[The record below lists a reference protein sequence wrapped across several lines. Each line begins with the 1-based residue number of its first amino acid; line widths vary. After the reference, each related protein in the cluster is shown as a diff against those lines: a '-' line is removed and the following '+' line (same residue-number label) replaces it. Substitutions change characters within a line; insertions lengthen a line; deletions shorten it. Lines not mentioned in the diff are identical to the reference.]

1 MGKGGSTTS
10 QEIPYWLEDAARRN
24 LNQADRISRIGAV
37 PMSYGPTVAAF
48 TPMQNSS
55 FLNTA
60 NAASA
65 FGLDAPTGTDIT
77 GGLPAPTNY
86 GGVTGY
92 SAKPVFDAI
101 TGEFREDRPGQASYI
116 DSFFINPFTG
126 TTGINAGNV
135 SGIGYQNTTPVGV
148 DGQPIIGGGSGGG
161 SDPYHGGDSVADFLD
176 PNNRMGMKEHM
187 ERQKKNYAAGVSDG
201 AIGFAKT
208 PDGGVYALGYEP
220 GQMSPEV
227 AAMTPGYSMVDKNPF
242 DMSLG
247 EHFGQIG
254 SDVKNM
260 ASTAA
265 SDIAKFSPVANV
277 LSNTSPGGQDL
288 PGNAVTRALNI
299 GAGKKDDSTDSG
311 YAGEAND
318 GTVMCSAYCKMGYLP
333 KEIWKL
339 DRRYGVKV
347 LREDPA
353 LIQGYHLWGIPT
365 ANYIQKNTLL
375 AKTLRSVMWP
385 IVKAWAEEMAHCMQ
399 PEKYKPNYV
408 GKAIKLVGEPF
419 SRLCG
424 KIYKYQIR
432 LSRTVKEI

>member
-77 GGLPAPTNY
+77 GGLPTPTNY

-135 SGIGYQNTTPVGV
+135 SGIGYANTTPVGI
-148 DGQPIIGGGSGGG
+148 DGRPIIGGSNSGGVG
-161 SDPYHGGDSVADFLD
+161 QERADFMAD
-176 PNNRMGMKEHM
+176 HM
-187 ERQKKNYAAGVSDG
+187 ARQKMNYAKAAQDAGDNILNYGQDDRGGVH
-201 AIGFAKT
+201 AIGYGGNTISPAKADEIGLT
-208 PDGGVYALGYEP
+208 IKN
-220 GQMSPEV
+220 
-227 AAMTPGYSMVDKNPF
+227 KNPF
-242 DMSLG
+242 DMTFG
-247 EHFGQIG
+247 EHVGQIR
-254 SDVKNM
+254 SDVSDMKDQV
-260 ASTAA
+260 A
-265 SDIAKFSPVANV
+265 SDVSKVA
-277 LSNTSPGGQDL
+277 TG
-288 PGNAVTRALNI
+288 
-299 GAGKKDDSTDSG
+299 
-311 YAGEAND
+311 

-339 DRRYGVKV
+339 DRQYGVKV
-347 LREDPA
+347 YREDPA
-353 LIQGYHLWGIPT
+353 LIEGYHLWGIPT
-365 ANYIQKNTLL
+365 ANYIQKNTFF
-375 AKTLRSVMWP
+375 AKTFRSLMWP
-385 IVKAWAEEMAHCMQ
+385 IVKAWAEEMAHCMKPKQ
-399 PEKYKPNYV
+399 YKPNYF
-408 GKAIKLVGEPF
+408 GKAIKFVGEPF

-424 KIYKYQIR
+424 SLYKYNVR
-432 LSRTVKEI
+432 VKEV

>member
-1 MGKGGSTTS
+1 MGKGGSTTT

-135 SGIGYQNTTPVGV
+135 SGIGYQNTTPVGMN
-148 DGQPIIGGGSGGG
+148 GQPIMGGG
-161 SDPYHGGDSVADFLD
+161 SDPFHGGDSVSDFLD
-176 PNNRMGMKEHM
+176 PNNRMGMAEHM
-187 ERQKKNYAAGVSDG
+187 ERQKKNYAAGFSDG
-201 AIGFAKT
+201 AVGFGQA
-208 PDGGVYALGYEP
+208 PDGGVYALGYGE

-227 AAMTPGYSMVDKNPF
+227 ADRQGLRIRNKNPF
-242 DMSLG
+242 DMTFG
-247 EHFGQIG
+247 EHVGQIR
-254 SDVKNM
+254 SDVSNM
-260 ASTAA
+260 K
-265 SDIAKFSPVANV
+265 DQVMDDVKDVAK
-277 LSNTSPGGQDL
+277 G
-288 PGNAVTRALNI
+288 
-299 GAGKKDDSTDSG
+299 
-311 YAGEAND
+311 D

-339 DRRYGVKV
+339 DRRYGVNV

-408 GKAIKLVGEPF
+408 GKTIKLVGEPF
-419 SRLCG
+419 SRLVG

-432 LSRTVKEI
+432 LSRKAKEI

>member
-10 QEIPYWLEDAARRN
+10 QEIPYYIEDAAKRN

-65 FGLDAPTGTDIT
+65 FGLDAPTGTAVT
-77 GGLPAPTNY
+77 GNLPEPTNF

-101 TGEFREDRPGQASYI
+101 TGEFREDRPAQASYI

-135 SGIGYQNTTPVGV
+135 SNIGYANTTPVGI
-148 DGQPIIGGGSGGG
+148 DGNPIMGGG
-161 SDPYHGGDSVADFLD
+161 SDEGSSSNFSDF
-176 PNNRMGMKEHM
+176 MAEHM

-247 EHFGQIG
+247 EHFGQIK
-254 SDVKNM
+254 SDVSDMKDKVAKDVSKV
-260 ASTAA
+260 AS
-265 SDIAKFSPVANV
+265 
-277 LSNTSPGGQDL
+277 G
-288 PGNAVTRALNI
+288 
-299 GAGKKDDSTDSG
+299 
-311 YAGEAND
+311 D

-365 ANYIQKNTLL
+365 ANFIQKNTFV
-375 AKTLRSVMWP
+375 AKTVRALMWP
-385 IVKAWAEEMAHCMQ
+385 IVKAWAEEMAHCMK

-408 GKAIKLVGEPF
+408 GKAIKIVGEPF
-419 SRLCG
+419 SRLCD

-432 LSRTVKEI
+432 LSRTMKEI

>member
-10 QEIPYWLEDAARRN
+10 QEIPYWLEDAAKRN

-65 FGLDAPTGTDIT
+65 FGLDAPTGTAVT
-77 GGLPAPTNY
+77 GNLPEPTNF

-92 SAKPVFDAI
+92 SAKPIYDAI
-101 TGEFREDRPGQASYI
+101 TGEFRADRPAQASYI

-135 SGIGYQNTTPVGV
+135 SDIGYANTVPVGV
-148 DGQPIIGGGSGGG
+148 DGQPVIGGGAGGGSGGG
-161 SDPYHGGDSVADFLD
+161 SNSGGVGQERADFMAD
-176 PNNRMGMKEHM
+176 HM
-187 ERQKKNYAAGVSDG
+187 ARQKMNYAKAAQDAGDNIISYGQD
-201 AIGFAKT
+201 AL
-208 PDGGVYALGYEP
+208 GGVYAIGY
-220 GQMSPEV
+220 GGNTISPAKADE
-227 AAMTPGYSMVDKNPF
+227 MNLTIKDKNPF
-242 DMSLG
+242 DMSIG
-247 EHFGQIG
+247 EHFGQIRK
-254 SDVKNM
+254 DVSNM
-260 ASTAA
+260 KDQVVEDVS
-265 SDIAKFSPVANV
+265 SVAK
-277 LSNTSPGGQDL
+277 G
-288 PGNAVTRALNI
+288 
-299 GAGKKDDSTDSG
+299 
-311 YAGEAND
+311 D

-353 LIQGYHLWGIPT
+353 LIEGYHLWGVPT
-365 ANYIQKNTLL
+365 ANYIKKNTFV
-375 AKTLRSVMWP
+375 AKTVRALMWP
-385 IVKAWAEEMAHCMQ
+385 IVKAWAEEMAHCMK

-408 GKAIKLVGEPF
+408 GKAIKIVGEPF

-432 LSRTVKEI
+432 LSRTMKEI

>member
-10 QEIPYWLEDAARRN
+10 QEIPYWLEDAAKRN

-77 GGLPAPTNY
+77 GGLPTPTNY

-135 SGIGYQNTTPVGV
+135 SGIGYQNTTPVGMN
-148 DGQPIIGGGSGGG
+148 GQPIMGGG
-161 SDPYHGGDSVADFLD
+161 SDPFHGGDSVSDFLD
-176 PNNRMGMKEHM
+176 PNNRMGMAEHM
-187 ERQKKNYAAGVSDG
+187 ERQKKNYAAGFSDG
-201 AIGFAKT
+201 AVGFGQA
-208 PDGGVYALGYEP
+208 PDGGVYALGYGE

-227 AAMTPGYSMVDKNPF
+227 ADRQGLRIRNKNPF
-242 DMSLG
+242 DMTFG
-247 EHFGQIG
+247 EHVGQIR
-254 SDVKNM
+254 SDVSNM
-260 ASTAA
+260 K
-265 SDIAKFSPVANV
+265 DQVMDDVKDVAK
-277 LSNTSPGGQDL
+277 G
-288 PGNAVTRALNI
+288 
-299 GAGKKDDSTDSG
+299 
-311 YAGEAND
+311 D

-408 GKAIKLVGEPF
+408 GKTIKLVGEPF
-419 SRLCG
+419 SRLVG
-424 KIYKYQIR
+424 KIYKYQIL
-432 LSRTVKEI
+432 LSRKAKEI

>member
-10 QEIPYWLEDAARRN
+10 QEIPYWLEDAAKRN

-65 FGLDAPTGTDIT
+65 FGLDAPTGTAVT
-77 GGLPAPTNY
+77 GNLPEPTNY

-101 TGEFREDRPGQASYI
+101 TGEFREDRPAQASYI

-135 SGIGYQNTTPVGV
+135 SDIGYANTVPVGV
-148 DGQPIIGGGSGGG
+148 DGNPIIGGGSGGG
-161 SDPYHGGDSVADFLD
+161 SDPYNGGNSVADFLD
-176 PNNRMGMKEHM
+176 PNNRMGMAEHM

-242 DMSLG
+242 DMSIG
-247 EHFGQIG
+247 EHFGQIRKDV
-254 SDVKNM
+254 SNMKDQVVDDVKSV
-260 ASTAA
+260 AS
-265 SDIAKFSPVANV
+265 
-277 LSNTSPGGQDL
+277 G
-288 PGNAVTRALNI
+288 
-299 GAGKKDDSTDSG
+299 
-311 YAGEAND
+311 D

-365 ANYIQKNTLL
+365 ANFIQKNTFI
-375 AKTLRSVMWP
+375 AKTVRALMWP
-385 IVKAWAEEMAHCMQ
+385 IVKAWA
-399 PEKYKPNYV
+399 
-408 GKAIKLVGEPF
+408 
-419 SRLCG
+419 
-424 KIYKYQIR
+424 
-432 LSRTVKEI
+432 

>member
-148 DGQPIIGGGSGGG
+148 DGQPIVGGSNSGGVG
-161 SDPYHGGDSVADFLD
+161 QERADFMAD
-176 PNNRMGMKEHM
+176 HM
-187 ERQKKNYAAGVSDG
+187 ARQKMNYAKAAQDAGDNILNYG
-201 AIGFAKT
+201 Q
-208 PDGGVYALGYEP
+208 DDRGGVYAIGY
-220 GQMSPEV
+220 GGNTISPAKADEIGL
-227 AAMTPGYSMVDKNPF
+227 TIKNKNPF
-242 DMSLG
+242 DMTFG
-247 EHFGQIG
+247 EHVGQIR
-254 SDVKNM
+254 SDVSNM
-260 ASTAA
+260 K
-265 SDIAKFSPVANV
+265 DQVVDDVKGVAK
-277 LSNTSPGGQDL
+277 
-288 PGNAVTRALNI
+288 
-299 GAGKKDDSTDSG
+299 
-311 YAGEAND
+311 D

>member
-24 LNQADRISRIGAV
+24 LNQADRVSRIGSV
-37 PMSYGPTVAAF
+37 PMSYGPSVAAF

-60 NAASA
+60 DMASS
-65 FGLDAPTGTDIT
+65 FGLNAPSGTDAT
-77 GGLPAPTNY
+77 GGMPAPTNY
-86 GGVTGY
+86 GGVSAY
-92 SAKPVFDAI
+92 SAKPIFDAI

-126 TTGINAGNV
+126 TSGINSGNV
-135 SGIGYQNTTPVGV
+135 NDIGYQNTMPVGMN
-148 DGQPIIGGGSGGG
+148 GQPIMGGSNSGGVG
-161 SDPYHGGDSVADFLD
+161 QQRADF
-176 PNNRMGMKEHM
+176 MAEHM

-242 DMSLG
+242 DMSIG

-254 SDVKNM
+254 SDVKDM
-260 ASTAA
+260 AATAA

-277 LSNTSPGGQDL
+277 LSNTSPVGQDL
-288 PGNAVTRALNI
+288 PGNAFTRTLNI

-311 YAGEAND
+311 YAGEKDD

-347 LREDPA
+347 YREDPS
-353 LIQGYHLWGIPT
+353 LIEGYHLWGIPT
-365 ANYIQKNTLL
+365 ANYIQKNTFF
-375 AKTLRSVMWP
+375 AKILRSLIWP
-385 IVKAWAEEMAHCMQ
+385 IVKAWAEEMAHCMK
-399 PEKYKPNYV
+399 PKEYKPNYV
-408 GKAIKLVGEPF
+408 GKMIKFVGEPF
-419 SRLCG
+419 SRLVG
-424 KIYKYQIR
+424 KFYKYQIR
-432 LSRTVKEI
+432 LSRTMKEI

>member
-1 MGKGGSTTS
+1 MGKGGSTTT

-24 LNQADRISRIGAV
+24 INQADRISRIGAV

-135 SGIGYQNTTPVGV
+135 SGIGYQNTTPVGMN
-148 DGQPIIGGGSGGG
+148 GQPIMGGG
-161 SDPYHGGDSVADFLD
+161 SDPFHGGDSVSDFLD
-176 PNNRMGMKEHM
+176 PNNRMGMAEHM
-187 ERQKKNYAAGVSDG
+187 ERQKKNYAAGFSDG
-201 AIGFAKT
+201 AVGFGQA
-208 PDGGVYALGYEP
+208 PDGGVYALGYGE

-227 AAMTPGYSMVDKNPF
+227 ADRQGLRIRNKNPF
-242 DMSLG
+242 DMTFG
-247 EHFGQIG
+247 EHVGQIR
-254 SDVKNM
+254 SDVSNM
-260 ASTAA
+260 K
-265 SDIAKFSPVANV
+265 DQVMDDVKDVAK
-277 LSNTSPGGQDL
+277 G
-288 PGNAVTRALNI
+288 
-299 GAGKKDDSTDSG
+299 
-311 YAGEAND
+311 D

-408 GKAIKLVGEPF
+408 GKTIKLVGEPF
-419 SRLCG
+419 SRLVG

-432 LSRTVKEI
+432 LSRKAKEI

>member
-10 QEIPYWLEDAARRN
+10 QEIPYYIEDAAKRN

-65 FGLDAPTGTDIT
+65 FGLDAPTGTAVT
-77 GGLPAPTNY
+77 GNLPEPTNF

-101 TGEFREDRPGQASYI
+101 TGEFREDRPAQASYI

-135 SGIGYQNTTPVGV
+135 SNIGYANTTPVGI
-148 DGQPIIGGGSGGG
+148 DGNPIMGGG
-161 SDPYHGGDSVADFLD
+161 SDEGSSSNFSDF
-176 PNNRMGMKEHM
+176 MAEHM

-247 EHFGQIG
+247 EHFGQIK
-254 SDVKNM
+254 SDVSDMKDKVAKDVSKV
-260 ASTAA
+260 AS
-265 SDIAKFSPVANV
+265 
-277 LSNTSPGGQDL
+277 G
-288 PGNAVTRALNI
+288 
-299 GAGKKDDSTDSG
+299 
-311 YAGEAND
+311 D

-365 ANYIQKNTLL
+365 ANYIQKNT
-375 AKTLRSVMWP
+375 KSTNRR
-385 IVKAWAEEMAHCMQ
+385 K
-399 PEKYKPNYV
+399 
-408 GKAIKLVGEPF
+408 
-419 SRLCG
+419 
-424 KIYKYQIR
+424 
-432 LSRTVKEI
+432 

>member
-10 QEIPYWLEDAARRN
+10 QTIPYYLEDAAKRN
-24 LNQADRISRIGAV
+24 LNKADRISRIGAV

-65 FGLDAPTGTDIT
+65 FGLDAPTGTAVT
-77 GGLPAPTNY
+77 GNLPEPTNF

-92 SAKPVFDAI
+92 SAKPVFDVI
-101 TGEFREDRPGQASYI
+101 TGEFREDRPAQASYI

-135 SGIGYQNTTPVGV
+135 SDIGYANTIPVGI
-148 DGQPIIGGGSGGG
+148 DGNPIMGGGSGGG
-161 SDPYHGGDSVADFLD
+161 SDPYSGGDSVADFLD

-208 PDGGVYALGYEP
+208 PDGGVYAVGYEP

-242 DMSLG
+242 DMSIG
-247 EHFGQIG
+247 EHFGQIRKDVSNMKDQVA
-254 SDVKNM
+254 SDV
-260 ASTAA
+260 S
-265 SDIAKFSPVANV
+265 SVAK
-277 LSNTSPGGQDL
+277 G
-288 PGNAVTRALNI
+288 
-299 GAGKKDDSTDSG
+299 
-311 YAGEAND
+311 D

-353 LIQGYHLWGIPT
+353 LIEGYHLWGVPT
-365 ANYIQKNTLL
+365 ANYIKKNTFVARIVRAL
-375 AKTLRSVMWP
+375 MWP
-385 IVKAWAEEMAHCMQ
+385 IVKAWAEEMAHCMK

-408 GKAIKLVGEPF
+408 GKAIKIVGEPF

-432 LSRTVKEI
+432 LSRTMKEI

>member
-10 QEIPYWLEDAARRN
+10 QEIPYWLEDAAKRN

-65 FGLDAPTGTDIT
+65 FGLDAPTGTAVT
-77 GGLPAPTNY
+77 GNLPEPTNF

-101 TGEFREDRPGQASYI
+101 TGEFREDRPAQASYI

-135 SGIGYQNTTPVGV
+135 SDIGYANTVPVGV
-148 DGQPIIGGGSGGG
+148 DGRPIIGGGSDDG
-161 SDPYHGGDSVADFLD
+161 SSGNFSDF
-176 PNNRMGMKEHM
+176 MAEHM

-242 DMSLG
+242 DMSIG
-247 EHFGQIG
+247 EHFGQIRK
-254 SDVKNM
+254 DVSNM
-260 ASTAA
+260 KDQVVEDVS
-265 SDIAKFSPVANV
+265 SVAK
-277 LSNTSPGGQDL
+277 G
-288 PGNAVTRALNI
+288 
-299 GAGKKDDSTDSG
+299 
-311 YAGEAND
+311 D

-353 LIQGYHLWGIPT
+353 LIQGYHLWGVPT
-365 ANYIQKNTLL
+365 ANFIQKNTFI
-375 AKTLRSVMWP
+375 AKTVRALMWP
-385 IVKAWAEEMAHCMQ
+385 IVKAWAEEMAHCMK

-408 GKAIKLVGEPF
+408 GKAIKIVGEPF

-432 LSRTVKEI
+432 LSRTMKEI

>member
-1 MGKGGSTTS
+1 MGKGGSSTTT
-10 QEIPYWLEDAARRN
+10 EIPYWLEDAAKRN

-65 FGLDAPTGTDIT
+65 FGLDAPTGTAVT
-77 GGLPAPTNY
+77 ANLPEPTNY

-101 TGEFREDRPGQASYI
+101 TGEFKEDRPAQASYI

-135 SGIGYQNTTPVGV
+135 SDIGYANTVPVGV
-148 DGQPIIGGGSGGG
+148 DGQPVIGGGSDEG
-161 SDPYHGGDSVADFLD
+161 SSSNFSDF
-176 PNNRMGMKEHM
+176 MAEHM

-242 DMSLG
+242 DMSIG
-247 EHFGQIG
+247 EHFGQIRKDV
-254 SDVKNM
+254 SNMKDRVVDDVK
-260 ASTAA
+260 
-265 SDIAKFSPVANV
+265 DVAK
-277 LSNTSPGGQDL
+277 G
-288 PGNAVTRALNI
+288 
-299 GAGKKDDSTDSG
+299 
-311 YAGEAND
+311 D

-375 AKTLRSVMWP
+375 AKTLRLVMWP

-399 PEKYKPNYV
+399 PEKYKPNYF
-408 GKAIKLVGEPF
+408 GKAIKIVGEPF

-432 LSRTVKEI
+432 LSRTMKEI

>member
-1 MGKGGSTTS
+1 MGKGGSTTT

-135 SGIGYQNTTPVGV
+135 SGIGYQNTTPVGMN
-148 DGQPIIGGGSGGG
+148 GQPIMGGG
-161 SDPYHGGDSVADFLD
+161 SDPFHGGDSVSDFLD
-176 PNNRMGMKEHM
+176 PNNRMGMAEHM
-187 ERQKKNYAAGVSDG
+187 ERQKKNYAAGFSDG
-201 AIGFAKT
+201 AVGFGQA
-208 PDGGVYALGYEP
+208 PDGGVYALGYGE

-227 AAMTPGYSMVDKNPF
+227 ADRQGLRIRNKNPF
-242 DMSLG
+242 DMTFG
-247 EHFGQIG
+247 EHVGQIR
-254 SDVKNM
+254 SDVSNM
-260 ASTAA
+260 K
-265 SDIAKFSPVANV
+265 DQVMDDVKDVAK
-277 LSNTSPGGQDL
+277 G
-288 PGNAVTRALNI
+288 
-299 GAGKKDDSTDSG
+299 
-311 YAGEAND
+311 D

-408 GKAIKLVGEPF
+408 GKTIKLVGEPF
-419 SRLCG
+419 SRLVG

-432 LSRTVKEI
+432 LSRKAKEI

>member
-1 MGKGGSTTS
+1 MGKGGSTTT

-135 SGIGYQNTTPVGV
+135 SGIGYQNTTPVGMN
-148 DGQPIIGGGSGGG
+148 GQPIMGGG
-161 SDPYHGGDSVADFLD
+161 SDPFHGGDSVSDFLD
-176 PNNRMGMKEHM
+176 PNNRMGMAEHM

-208 PDGGVYALGYEP
+208 PDGGVYAVGYEP

-242 DMSLG
+242 EMSIG
-247 EHFGQIG
+247 EHFGQIR
-254 SDVKNM
+254 SDV
-260 ASTAA
+260 
-265 SDIAKFSPVANV
+265 SDMKDRVVDDVKDVAK
-277 LSNTSPGGQDL
+277 G
-288 PGNAVTRALNI
+288 
-299 GAGKKDDSTDSG
+299 
-311 YAGEAND
+311 D
-318 GTVMCSAYCKMGYLP
+318 GTVMCSVYCKMGYLP

-408 GKAIKLVGEPF
+408 GKTIKLVGEPF
-419 SRLCG
+419 SRLVG

-432 LSRTVKEI
+432 LSRKAKEI

>member
-1 MGKGGSTTS
+1 MGKGGSTST

-101 TGEFREDRPGQASYI
+101 TGEFREDRPAQASYI

-135 SGIGYQNTTPVGV
+135 SDIGYQNTMPVGI
-148 DGQPIIGGGSGGG
+148 DGRPIIGGSNSGGVG
-161 SDPYHGGDSVADFLD
+161 QERADF
-176 PNNRMGMKEHM
+176 MAEHM
-187 ERQKKNYAAGVSDG
+187 ERQKKNYAEGVSDG

-227 AAMTPGYSMVDKNPF
+227 AAMTPGYEMMDKNPF

-247 EHFGQIG
+247 EHFGQIR
-254 SDVKNM
+254 SDVSEMKDKV
-260 ASTAA
+260 A
-265 SDIAKFSPVANV
+265 SDVSSIAK
-277 LSNTSPGGQDL
+277 G
-288 PGNAVTRALNI
+288 
-299 GAGKKDDSTDSG
+299 
-311 YAGEAND
+311 D

-353 LIQGYHLWGIPT
+353 LIEGYHLWGIPT

-385 IVKAWAEEMAHCMQ
+385 IVKAWAEEMAHCMK

-408 GKAIKLVGEPF
+408 GKAIKIVGEPF

-432 LSRTVKEI
+432 LSRTMKEI